1 MSIPTLL
8 VALAMAAPTGAAAA
22 HPPKAEGRITMH
34 AGVPGQA
41 YLGQP
46 LADFLAH
53 FPGAKSMP
61 FAKQSDVVRLQVA
74 SEGISAL
81 AMGATPASMTIESIG
96 FNFEGTY
103 EGVAAGKRRT
113 AEGIG
118 PGSTINEMLGTYGK
132 PAETASEKR
141 HGTLAP
147 KPGAGGAAPPAPD
160 PADPTRFIYH
170 SADGGTVTY
179 FVVKDAMV
187 VRMVMNRLESIKK
200 YLMDAPQ
207 GKDAPATG
215 EAGSAAPASHP

>member
-1 MSIPTLL
+1 
-8 VALAMAAPTGAAAA
+8 
-22 HPPKAEGRITMH
+22 
-34 AGVPGQA
+34 
-41 YLGQP
+41 
-46 LADFLAH
+46 
-53 FPGAKSMP
+53 
-61 FAKQSDVVRLQVA
+61 
-74 SEGISAL
+74 
-81 AMGATPASMTIESIG
+81 MGATPTSMTIESIG

-103 EGVAAGKRRT
+103 EGIAAGKRRT

-118 PGSTINEMLGTYGK
+118 PGSTINDMLGTYGK

-141 HGTLAP
+141 HGNLAP
-147 KPGAGGAAPPAPD
+147 KPGAGDAAPTPD

-200 YLMDAPQ
+200 YLMDAKH

-215 EAGSAAPASHP
+215 EAGSAAPAGRP

>member
-1 MSIPTLL
+1 MAIATLL
-8 VALAMAAPTGAAAA
+8 LVLAVAAPAGAAPA
-22 HPPKAEGRITMH
+22 HPKKTEEPIKMH
-34 AGVPGQA
+34 AGVPGEA
-41 YLGQP
+41 YLGQS

-53 FPGAKSMP
+53 FPAAKSMP

-74 SEGISAL
+74 NEGISAL

-118 PGSTINEMLGTYGK
+118 PGSTINDMLGTYGK

-141 HGTLAP
+141 HGNLTP
-147 KPGAGGAAPPAPD
+147 KPGAGGAAPAPD

-200 YLMDAPQ
+200 YLMDASP
-207 GKDAPATG
+207 GKDAPAKG
-215 EAGSAAPASHP
+215 EAAPAAPAGHP